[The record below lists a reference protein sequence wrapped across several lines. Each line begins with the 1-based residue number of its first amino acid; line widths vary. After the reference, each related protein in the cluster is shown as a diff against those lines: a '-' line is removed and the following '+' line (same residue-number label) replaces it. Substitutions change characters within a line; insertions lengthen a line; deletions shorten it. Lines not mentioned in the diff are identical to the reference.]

1 MITAA
6 DQHDTRT
13 AAKLAAGPHPGGK
26 PGQVLLAGHALEF
39 ARDGRRI
46 LDGIDI
52 AIHAGE
58 IVTLIGPNGAGKST
72 LVRVLLGLLVPD
84 GGRIERAAGLVVGY
98 VPQRLTLERTI
109 PLTVERFLILGGWQ
123 PRARIEEALA
133 EVGALHTIARQ
144 IHALSG
150 GELQRVALA
159 RALLRKPALV
169 VLDEPA
175 TGVDTVGEI
184 ELYELIERLRAT
196 RGLAVLM
203 VSHDLH
209 VVMAKSD
216 RVLCVNGHICCSGK
230 PAAVAHDPAY
240 RALFGDEG
248 ARAVAIYSHHHDHRH
263 DHGDDPH
270 GHHHHHDHAGHDH
283 ARHSYSAASMPKD
296 QVSPADGRRTSVE

>member
-1 MITAA
+1 MSGGIASGATERGAIA
-6 DQHDTRT
+6 PVVPSVPMRT
-13 AAKLAAGPHPGGK
+13 EPGRL
-26 PGQVLLAGHALEF
+26 LLAGHAITFE
-39 ARDGRRI
+39 RDGRRI

-72 LVRVLLGLLVPD
+72 LVRVLLGLVAAD
-84 GGRIERAAGLVVGY
+84 SGRIEKGADLVVGY
-98 VPQRLTLERTI
+98 VPQRLALERSI
-109 PLTVERFLILGGWQ
+109 PLTVARFLTLGITRPGSGSQ
-123 PRARIEEALA
+123 QAVRVAEALI
-133 EVGALHTIARQ
+133 EVGAGHLAERQ

-150 GELQRVALA
+150 GELQRAALA
-159 RALLRKPALV
+159 RALLREPDLV

-175 TGVDTVGEI
+175 TGVDYVGEV

-203 VSHDLH
+203 ISHDLH

-216 RVLCVNGHICCSGK
+216 RVLCINGHICCSGR
-230 PAAVAHDPAY
+230 PSAVAHDPAY

-263 DHGDDPH
+263 DSC
-270 GHHHHHDHAGHDH
+270 DHEHAHDH
-283 ARHSYSAASMPKD
+283 ARDNGHAREHNHLPASGTTPPVAK
-296 QVSPADGRRTSVE
+296 E